1 MRNALR
7 FVLIGIVSTIVGYLL
22 ISQAFPMV
30 FAVALAVFC
39 AMWLDRAVMRFDT
52 PIYRLF

>member
-7 FVLIGIVSTIVGYLL
+7 FILIGMVATLVGYLL
-22 ISQAFPMV
+22 MEQGQTW
-30 FAVALAVFC
+30 FAILAAVFI
-39 AMWLDRAVMRFDT
+39 AMWMDRAVMRFDT